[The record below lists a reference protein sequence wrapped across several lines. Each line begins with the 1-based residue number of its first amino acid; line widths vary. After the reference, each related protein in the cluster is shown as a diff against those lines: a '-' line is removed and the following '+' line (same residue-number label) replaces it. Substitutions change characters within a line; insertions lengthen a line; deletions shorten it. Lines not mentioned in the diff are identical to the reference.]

1 MKNLSP
7 SSFDNRRKYPRIKYS
22 LDVDWGKTPA
32 CDQKGQVTTLSVGG
46 CFLQTPV
53 EVAKEGL
60 IFIRLLLA
68 PKSESVMEGVVWGR
82 VAYHLPEV
90 GLGVEFK
97 KLPPGYA
104 EHIEDIV
111 EFHLESGEGI

>member
-1 MKNLSP
+1 MKSSSP
-7 SSFDNRRKYPRIKYS
+7 SAFSNRRRFPRIKYS
-22 LDVDWGKTPA
+22 LDVDCGETPA
-32 CDQKGQVTTLSVGG
+32 CNHTGEVTTLSVGG
-46 CFLQTPV
+46 CFLRTSL
-53 EVAKEGL
+53 EVAKDGL

-68 PKSESVMEGVVWGR
+68 PESATVMEGIVWGR
-82 VAYHLPEV
+82 VAYHLPGL

-111 EFHLESGEGI
+111 AFHLESGDDA

>member
-1 MKNLSP
+1 MNDSSS
-7 SSFDNRRKYPRIKYS
+7 SSFKDRRKYPRIKYS
-22 LDVDWGKTPA
+22 LDVDWGETPA
-32 CDQKGQVTTLSVGG
+32 CVHQGQVTTLSVGG
-46 CFLQTPV
+46 CFLRTPL

-68 PKSESVMEGVVWGR
+68 PKSAKVMEGIVWGR
-82 VAYHLPEV
+82 VAYHKPGL

-111 EFHLESGEGI
+111 AFHLESSEDT

>member
-1 MKNLSP
+1 MKSQSP
-7 SSFDNRRKYPRIKYS
+7 PEYKDRRKHPRAKYS
-22 LDVDWGKTPA
+22 LEVDWGPTPA
-32 CDQKGQVTTLSVGG
+32 CVHKGQVTTLSVGG
-46 CFLQTPV
+46 CFLQTPE

-68 PKSESVMEGVVWGR
+68 PTSESVMEGVVWGR
-82 VAYHLPEV
+82 VAYHLPGK

-104 EHIEDIV
+104 KHIEDIV
-111 EFHLESGEGI
+111 EFQSEIDRDS

>member
-1 MKNLSP
+1 MKKSP
-7 SSFDNRRKYPRIKYS
+7 QPSFDNRRKYPRIKYS
-22 LDVDWGKTPA
+22 LDVDWGETPA
-32 CDQKGQVTTLSVGG
+32 CVYQGRITTLGVGG
-46 CFLQTPV
+46 CFLQTPL

-68 PKSESVMEGVVWGR
+68 PNSASVMEGLVWGR

-111 EFHLESGEGI
+111 EFHLETDEEA